1 MEGQHIQIVLITD
14 VAPTL
19 KKIKSLR
26 KQAQRLMVKWEIS
39 VFSIF
44 QCKGCTFVLDDI
56 NKFKN
61 TIFKKIYNVAHMTG
75 SKSGKW

>member
-14 VAPTL
+14 VSQTL
-19 KKIKSLR
+19 KKR
-26 KQAQRLMVKWEIS
+26 KLSRKKAQRLMIKWEIS
-39 VFSIF
+39 VFSLF

-56 NKFKN
+56 NKFEN
-61 TIFKKIYNVAHMTG
+61 TIFKKIDNVAHMTG